1 MRRRYITTGVTT
13 GKFEPG
19 CINEDA
25 VMVRHDSFAVS
36 DGAGGGGL
44 FADLWSQ
51 YLVDNLP
58 QKPIC
63 NADELDDWIAQIW
76 QEFYNSC
83 EEKAKLLGAMSL
95 EKFYDEGSFAT
106 LVAVWRTAPT
116 SCQWI
121 SFGDSVAF
129 HYNYRTKLFEH
140 SFTALGDFDYPPY
153 LINCK
158 DELNKQGFRNGT
170 FNVDDDSV
178 VFAASDAL
186 SHYIMMMYEV
196 SRKEEFND
204 DIEQALAHHSKN
216 ENYIRTALSMD
227 KVDFTSKVIAKLKK
241 YVREENR
248 FKSYVQTLER
258 QGLLAHDDY
267 SLAFMWLPKRAQR

>member
-1 MRRRYITTGVTT
+1 MRCRYITT

-25 VMVRHDSFAVS
+25 VMARHDSFAVS

-44 FADLWSQ
+44 FAELWSR

-58 QKPIC
+58 QKSIG

-76 QEFYNSC
+76 QKFYNSC

-106 LVAVWRTAPT
+106 LVAVWRTDPAT
-116 SCQWI
+116 CQWI

-129 HYNYRTKLFEH
+129 HYNYRTKLLEH
-140 SFTALGDFDYPPY
+140 SFTALGDFDNPPY

-170 FNVDDDSV
+170 FHVDDASV

-186 SHYIMMMYEV
+186 SHYIMMMYQIAHQ
-196 SRKEEFND
+196 EEFNNE
-204 DIEQALAHHSKN
+204 IEQAIAHHSKN
-216 ENYIRTALSMD
+216 ENYIRAALSMD
-227 KVDFTSKVIAKLKK
+227 KTDFESKVIRKLKK
-241 YVREENR
+241 CVGKKGR
-248 FKSYVQTLER
+248 FKSYVQSLER

-267 SLAFMWLPKRAQR
+267 SLAFMWPAQR